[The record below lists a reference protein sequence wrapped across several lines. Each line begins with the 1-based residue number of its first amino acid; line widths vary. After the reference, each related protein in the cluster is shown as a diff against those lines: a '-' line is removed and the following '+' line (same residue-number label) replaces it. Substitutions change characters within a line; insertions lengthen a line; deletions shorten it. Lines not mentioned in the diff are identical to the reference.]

1 MFRWVPRWLLFTTA
15 ILFLSFAALIA
26 LPFVSPSSS
35 VGSPAGVPPIIP
47 AGSPPEATTTT
58 SGATVVGSA
67 NASVPA
73 RSTIAALP
81 VAQLSLKPGD
91 GGALVAVNCT
101 ICHSLAPI
109 IRHDGFT
116 KEVWASEVGKMRKT
130 YGCPIDDATAA
141 RIIAYLQA
149 NYSTPPPPSAGREN
163 IAVAMRMLGRV

>member
-1 MFRWVPRWLLFTTA
+1 MFRWVPRWLLFATA

-35 VGSPAGVPPIIP
+35 VGSPAGAPPIIP
-47 AGSPPEATTTT
+47 AGSPPAAAATAGTTI
-58 SGATVVGSA
+58 VGSA

-91 GGALVAVNCT
+91 GAALVAVNCT

-149 NYSTPPPPSAGREN
+149 NYSTTPPPSAAREN
-163 IAVAMRMLGRV
+163 VAVAMRLLGRE